1 MWHCVCD
8 LFICLFNGTR
18 LACFYFTLGTRGAYA
33 ILALRIR
40 LWNLCGGNEN
50 YASKGHLSLEKTNA
64 VLLSSHRGTR
74 TKKKNNHWIG
84 GNISSWKWNRNKLN
98 WAWTV
103 CPSFW
108 FRFIFIFICQTGPL
122 ECAMKLV
129 AGVKKQQ
136 VPKDWVFRTAPNF
149 LHFCINSTCHPFIL
163 VAQFKRFPWLSLKI
177 CCRRICRRKLL
188 KIHKTKGCEMV
199 CGWQNGWKMAGSAG
213 GSATAALELIVD
225 I

>member
-18 LACFYFTLGTRGAYA
+18 LTCFYFTLGTRGAYA

-74 TKKKNNHWIG
+74 TKKKTTIESGAISLAGNETETNSIG
-84 GNISSWKWNRNKLN
+84 HG
-98 WAWTV
+98 
-103 CPSFW
+103 PSFW

-149 LHFCINSTCHPFIL
+149 LHFCINSTRHPFIL